1 MDPVIV
7 VGAGISGVRCART
20 LHDHGVPVVL
30 LDRGYRIGG
39 RMATKRIDGRTV
51 DLGASYFTVSDSRFG
66 DQIER
71 WQRAGLAHP
80 WTDTIAVLAPDEE
93 PQQKPGP
100 MRWGTPGGLRTLVED
115 LAEGLDVRRHEV
127 AEVTR
132 TSGLRVDAMPAA
144 AVVLA
149 MPDGQAARL
158 LGAGLESTAGD
169 LDRGSE
175 PVLALVATYA
185 ERAWDFDG
193 AFVNGDPD
201 LAWIADD
208 GSRRGDAALVLVA
221 HSTPELAARHLD
233 DPDGAEPH
241 LLSALRR
248 LGIEADPVSSQVKR
262 WSMARPTGERDARY
276 LLTEDDLGVCGDGWG
291 PQSKVEGAYLSGL
304 ALGEA
309 LVARL

>member
-7 VGAGISGVRCART
+7 VGAGISGVRCAHT

-51 DLGASYFTVSDSRFG
+51 DLGASYFTVSDSRFEKQV
-66 DQIER
+66 DR
-71 WQRAGLAHP
+71 WQTSGLARP
-80 WTDTIAVLAPDEE
+80 WTDTIAVLSPDET
-93 PQQKPGP
+93 PQQKSGP

-132 TSGLRVDAMPAA
+132 TSGLRVDAMPAV

-149 MPDGQAARL
+149 MPDGQAVRL
-158 LGAGLESTAGD
+158 LGAGLEPTAAD
-169 LDRGSE
+169 LGRESE
-175 PVLALVATYA
+175 PVLALVASYA
-185 ERAWDFDG
+185 ERTWDFAG
-193 AFVNGDPD
+193 AFVNDDPD
-201 LAWIADD
+201 LAWIGDD
-208 GSRRGDAALVLVA
+208 GSRRGDGAAVLVA
-221 HSTPELAARHLD
+221 HSTPERAARHLE
-233 DPDGAEPH
+233 DPDSAEPF
-241 LLSALRR
+241 LTAALTR
-248 LGIEADPVSSQVKR
+248 LGIDATPTSTLVKR
-262 WSMARPTGERDARY
+262 WSMARPVGEREATH
-276 LLTEDDLGVCGDGWG
+276 LLTDDLLGACGDGWG